1 LFDQAQQQWQ
11 EKFTGIKQMKGKE
24 NPYKLH
30 AELSETMMSNVLIVR
45 DNARLAATVEKIEE
59 YDERWKDVECVDTS
73 DWTNPVPSF
82 VNQLYNMIQL
92 SKVIAKG
99 ALLRDEFRGA
109 HYKPEFEIKQPSDF
123 KPESFLEYTKLKAE
137 GGLKQDSFKPDHLE
151 YMRLY
156 GESNEKWLKSSIATF
171 NGKGPDIS
179 YEPVDTSLIQP
190 RPRKYD

>member
-1 LFDQAQQQWQ
+1 MMGPGVVNYIKNQKNLLLTFRLPCLNRPNNNGKKVYWHQAN
-11 EKFTGIKQMKGKE
+11 EGKE

-45 DNARLAATVEKIEE
+45 DNARLAATVEKIDE

-109 HYKPEFEIKQPSDF
+109 HYKPEFEINQPSDLSQ
-123 KPESFLEYTKLKAE
+123 KVLSTPS
-137 GGLKQDSFKPDHLE
+137 
-151 YMRLY
+151 
-156 GESNEKWLKSSIATF
+156 
-171 NGKGPDIS
+171 
-179 YEPVDTSLIQP
+179 
-190 RPRKYD
+190 